1 MPKGILN
8 VNKEKGISS
17 ARVVSLVRRALDIKK
32 VGHTG
37 TLDLEAS
44 GVLPIVV
51 GKATRVSDYM
61 MTKDKVYETDLILGA
76 KTTTLD
82 AAGEITQKSSKVIG
96 KDEFLAVMNTF
107 KGEIDQV
114 PPMYSALKVNGKK
127 LYDLAREGIEI
138 ERKKRK
144 VNIYDID
151 LLDFDFPRAKIRV
164 TCSKGTY
171 IRTLV
176 DDIGEK
182 LGTFAYVDNLVRAR
196 VGEFDIKDAIKSE
209 DILEISREDLLKKLY
224 PIDTALKNFEKIVL
238 DKSYLEKL
246 INGQVVEV
254 EKNYGKIIRVY
265 CEDEFLGLGNSYR
278 ENDKNFLKMEKV
290 FYERE
295 DKNIWFK

>member
-196 VGEFDIKDAIKSE
+196 VGEFDIKEAIKSE

-224 PIDTALKNFEKIVL
+224 PIDIALKNFEKIVL

-265 CEDEFLGLGNSYR
+265 CEDEFLGLGNNYG

>member
-82 AAGEITQKSSKVIG
+82 AAGEITQKSSKVID

-114 PPMYSALKVNGKK
+114 PPMYSALKVSGKK

-196 VGEFDIKDAIKSE
+196 VGEFDIKDAIKIE

-238 DKSYLEKL
+238 DKNYLEKL

-265 CEDEFLGLGNSYR
+265 CEDEFLGLGNNYG

-295 DKNIWFK
+295 DKNI

>member
-1 MPKGILN
+1 MLKGILN

-17 ARVVSLVRRALDIKK
+17 ARVVSLVRRALNMKK

-44 GVLPIVV
+44 GVLPIVI

-61 MTKDKVYETDLILGA
+61 MTKDKVYETELILGA
-76 KTTTLD
+76 KTDTLD
-82 AAGEITQKSSKVIG
+82 AAGEIIEKSDKEVTRE
-96 KDEFLAVMNTF
+96 EFIQAMKTF
-107 KGEIDQV
+107 KGEIDQI

-144 VNIYDID
+144 VNIYDIE
-151 LLDFDFPRAKIRV
+151 LLDFAFPKATIRV

-182 LGTFAYVDNLVRAR
+182 LGSLAYVNELARVR
-196 VGEFDIKDAIKSE
+196 VGELDIKDSIKSG
-209 DILEISREDLLKKLY
+209 DLLEIPKEDLIKKLY
-224 PIDTALKNFEKIVL
+224 PIDTALKDFDKIIL
-238 DKSYLEKL
+238 DRKYLDNL
-246 INGQVVEV
+246 VNGQIVEV
-254 EKNYGKIIRVY
+254 DKNYGKIIRVY
-265 CEDEFLGLGNSYR
+265 AGDEFIGLGNNYSH
-278 ENDKNFLKMEKV
+278 EGKNFLKMEKV
-290 FYERE
+290 FYERS
-295 DKNIWFK
+295 DKNI

>member
-1 MPKGILN
+1 MHKGILN

-17 ARVVSLVRRALDIKK
+17 ARVVSLVRRALDMKK

-61 MTKDKVYETDLILGA
+61 MTKDKVYETEMILGA
-76 KTTTLD
+76 KTDTLD
-82 AAGEITQKSSKVIG
+82 AAGEITARSDKKVSKE
-96 KDEFLAVMNTF
+96 EFLEAMNTF
-107 KGEIDQV
+107 RGEVEQI

-138 ERKKRK
+138 ERKRRK
-144 VNIYDID
+144 VTIYDIK
-151 LLDFDFPRAKIRV
+151 LLDFDFPKATIRV

-182 LGTFAYVDNLVRAR
+182 LGTYAYVDELIRTR
-196 VGEFDIKDAIKSE
+196 VGDFDIKDAIKSE
-209 DILEISREDLLKKLY
+209 DILNIEKSDIIKALR
-224 PIDTALKNFEKIVL
+224 PIDSALKDFDKIVL
-238 DKSYLEKL
+238 DKKYLEKL
-246 INGQVVEV
+246 VNGQIVEV
-254 EKNYGKIIRVY
+254 EEKVNELIRVY
-265 CEDEFLGLGNSYR
+265 ADDDFIGLGKNYS
-278 ENDKNFLKMEKV
+278 ENGKNFLKMEKV
-290 FYERE
+290 FYERA
-295 DKNIWFK
+295 DKNI

>member
-44 GVLPIVV
+44 GVLPVVV

-82 AAGEITQKSSKVIG
+82 AAGEITQKSSKVID

-107 KGEIDQV
+107 IGEIEQV
-114 PPMYSALKVNGKK
+114 PPMYSALKVNGRK

-138 ERKKRK
+138 ERKRRR

-182 LGTFAYVDNLVRAR
+182 LGTFAYVDKLVRAR

-278 ENDKNFLKMEKV
+278 ENNKNFLKMEKV

-295 DKNIWFK
+295 DKNI

>member
-61 MTKDKVYETDLILGA
+61 MTKDKVYETELILGA
-76 KTTTLD
+76 KTDTLD
-82 AAGEITQKSSKVIG
+82 AAGKIIAKSQKIID
-96 KDEFLAVMNTF
+96 KDQFLETMNTF
-107 KGEIDQV
+107 KGEIEQI
-114 PPMYSALKVNGKK
+114 PPMYSALKVNGQK

-138 ERKKRK
+138 ERKRRR

-182 LGTFAYVDNLVRAR
+182 LSTFAYVDNLVRAR

-265 CEDEFLGLGNSYR
+265 CEDEFLGLGNNYG

-295 DKNIWFK
+295 DKNI

>member
-61 MTKDKVYETDLILGA
+61 MTKDKVYETELILGA
-76 KTTTLD
+76 KTDTLD
-82 AAGEITQKSSKVIG
+82 AAGKIIANSQKVID
-96 KDEFLAVMNTF
+96 KDQFLETMNTF
-107 KGEIDQV
+107 KGEIEQI

-138 ERKKRK
+138 ERKRRR

-182 LGTFAYVDNLVRAR
+182 LSTFAYVDNLVRAR
-196 VGEFDIKDAIKSE
+196 VGEFNIKDAIKSE

-278 ENDKNFLKMEKV
+278 ENNKNFLKMEKV

-295 DKNIWFK
+295 DKNI

>member
-82 AAGEITQKSSKVIG
+82 AAGEITRKSSKVIG

-196 VGEFDIKDAIKSE
+196 VGEFDIKEAIKSE

-224 PIDTALKNFEKIVL
+224 PIDIALKNFEKIVL
-238 DKSYLEKL
+238 DKNYLEKL

-265 CEDEFLGLGNSYR
+265 CEDEFLGLGNNYG

-295 DKNIWFK
+295 DKNI

>member
-1 MPKGILN
+1 MLKGILN

-17 ARVVSLVRRALDIKK
+17 ARVVSLVRRALGMKK

-44 GVLPIVV
+44 GVLPIVL

-61 MTKDKVYETDLILGA
+61 MTKDKVYETELILGA
-76 KTTTLD
+76 KTDTLD
-82 AAGEITQKSSKVIG
+82 AAGKILEESDKEVTKE
-96 KDEFLAVMNTF
+96 EFLQVMNTF
-107 KGEIDQV
+107 KGEIEQI

-144 VNIYDID
+144 VNIYDIE
-151 LLDFDFPRAKIRV
+151 LLFFAFPKATIRV

-182 LGTFAYVDNLVRAR
+182 LGSLAYVNELKRVR
-196 VGEFDIKDAIKSE
+196 VGDFDIKDSIKSG
-209 DILEISREDLLKKLY
+209 DLLEIPKEELIKKLY
-224 PIDTALKNFEKIVL
+224 SIDTALKDFEKIVL
-238 DKSYLEKL
+238 DRKYLDKL
-246 INGQVVEV
+246 ANGQVVEID
-254 EKNYGKIIRVY
+254 KNYGKIIRVY
-265 CEDEFLGLGNSYR
+265 AGDDFIGLGNNFSQ
-278 ENDKNFLKMEKV
+278 DGKNFLKMEKV

-295 DKNIWFK
+295 DKNI

>member
-44 GVLPIVV
+44 GALPIVV

-61 MTKDKVYETDLILGA
+61 MTKDKVYETELILGA
-76 KTTTLD
+76 KTDTLD
-82 AAGEITQKSSKVIG
+82 AAGKIIANSQKIID
-96 KDEFLAVMNTF
+96 KDQFLETMNTF
-107 KGEIDQV
+107 KGEIEQV
-114 PPMYSALKVNGKK
+114 PPMYSALKVNGQK

-138 ERKKRK
+138 ERKKRR

-224 PIDTALKNFEKIVL
+224 PIDTALKNLEKIVL

-278 ENDKNFLKMEKV
+278 ENNKNFLKMEKV

-295 DKNIWFK
+295 DKNI

>member
-1 MPKGILN
+1 MLKGILN

-17 ARVVSLVRRALDIKK
+17 ARVVSLVRRALNMKK

-44 GVLPIVV
+44 GVLPIVI

-61 MTKDKVYETDLILGA
+61 MTKDKVYETELILGA
-76 KTTTLD
+76 KTDTLD
-82 AAGEITQKSSKVIG
+82 AAGEIIEKSDKVVT
-96 KDEFLAVMNTF
+96 KEEFLQAMKTF
-107 KGEIDQV
+107 KGEIDQI

-144 VNIYDID
+144 VNIYDIE
-151 LLDFDFPRAKIRV
+151 LLDFAFPKATIRV

-182 LGTFAYVDNLVRAR
+182 LGSLAYVNELARVR
-196 VGEFDIKDAIKSE
+196 VGELDIKESIKSQ
-209 DILEISREDLLKKLY
+209 DLLEIPKEDLINKLY
-224 PIDTALKNFEKIVL
+224 PIDTALKDFDKVIL
-238 DKSYLEKL
+238 DRKYLDNL
-246 INGQVVEV
+246 VNGQIVEV
-254 EKNYGKIIRVY
+254 DKNYGKIIRVY
-265 CEDEFLGLGNSYR
+265 AGDDFIGLGNNYSR
-278 ENDKNFLKMEKV
+278 DGKNFLKMEKV
-290 FYERE
+290 FYERS
-295 DKNIWFK
+295 DKNI